1 MNFPTEILNFINDNY
16 LKLIIGLVL
25 ILMAII
31 GYYAEKT
38 NFGNKLKKDDKDK
51 KDENVNIENIGLND
65 FVGNNSMDV
74 KENIYN
80 DSTNDTITSMNESV
94 ESKNI
99 SPLMKEDAEQLNTKS
114 NEEEVSNKVL
124 ETTTKFTDIQE
135 NLNNQSNVS
144 NAKKEDLALNNENF
158 VSNDN
163 LSVLNNNSENNLEE
177 EFRKIIPDEDS
188 IEDDLMLDI
197 NNMKIDPLDTN
208 NISDNKAFAKLSSNI
223 NLPEIN
229 DFGSDNDIWKF

>member
-1 MNFPTEILNFINDNY
+1 MDFPTEILNFINDNY

-51 KDENVNIENIGLND
+51 KDENVNVKNIGLND

-99 SPLMKEDAEQLNTKS
+99 SPLMREDSEQLNTKS
-114 NEEEVSNKVL
+114 NEEEVSNQVL

-135 NLNNQSNVS
+135 NLNNQSNIS
-144 NAKKEDLALNNENF
+144 NTKKEDLALNNENF

-163 LSVLNNNSENNLEE
+163 LSVLSNNSENNLEE

-188 IEDDLMLDI
+188 IEDDLMLEI

-208 NISDNKAFAKLSSNI
+208 KISDNKAFAKLSSNI